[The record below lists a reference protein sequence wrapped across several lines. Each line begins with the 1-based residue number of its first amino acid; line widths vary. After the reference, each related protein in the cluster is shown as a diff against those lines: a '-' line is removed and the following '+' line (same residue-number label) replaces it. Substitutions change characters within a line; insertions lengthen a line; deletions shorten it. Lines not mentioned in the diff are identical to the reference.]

1 MKPLCGALLA
11 AALIVGRPASTLA
24 QTAPV
29 GTPLSKVVLVH
40 IRLDAGG
47 DRCSAYFDADGQPI
61 AGQSEADLQ
70 KKFARFKSPASVINF
85 MRENGYRIIQFT
97 AVPAGTSRYGGGG
110 ASEGTYVVM
119 FEPNK

>member
-1 MKPLCGALLA
+1 M
-11 AALIVGRPASTLA
+11 
-24 QTAPV
+24 
-29 GTPLSKVVLVH
+29 VH

-85 MRENGYRIIQFT
+85 MRENGYRIMYFSV
-97 AVPAGTSRYGGGG
+97 VPAGAGRYGGGG

-119 FEPNK
+119 FEPSK